1 MNDYIQ
7 LKDKNGNNVYPNSP
21 NRVLTVSGTSGTISL
36 YPGYIY

>member
-21 NRVLTVSGTSGTISL
+21 QRVFVVTGTSGTL
-36 YPGYIY
+36 NMFPGYIY